1 MAAEENDLRVLI
13 VEDDPMTAEAHADFV
28 RRIPGFTVA
37 GISLGGTAALERFD
51 ALTAE
56 GRPVDLVL
64 PRHEPRRRPRAG
76 GGEADDESEHR
87 GRHHRDH
94 RGAASAGDPLGDRG
108 GDHAVP
114 HQTVRVRRVPG
125 EAREPAGVPAGSER
139 GGELATQE
147 SVDSALSALRSVAPG
162 RLPKGLIEET
172 LETVSAAVR
181 EAPAP
186 VSATEVGRALDL
198 SRVTVRRYLEHLV
211 TTRQAVKRPARH
223 PGPPRVRVPLGV
235 GAREEDA
242 AAAAGHRRRVTA
254 CPSLQGAQPRQGS
267 GVSWTAASRSSRNR
281 VAHRQRL

>member
-1 MAAEENDLRVLI
+1 MASENNDLRVLI

-64 PRHEPRRRPRAG
+64 LDMNLVDAHGLEVAKRMTSRNTGVDIIAITAVRHLPVIRSAIAVGITQYLIKPFAFAAFREKLENQRAFRRG
-76 GGEADDESEHR
+76 LSG
-87 GRHHRDH
+87 
-94 RGAASAGDPLGDRG
+94 
-108 GDHAVP
+108 
-114 HQTVRVRRVPG
+114 
-125 EAREPAGVPAGSER
+125 

-211 TTRQAVKRPARH
+211 TTRQAVK
-223 PGPPRVRVPLGV
+223 
-235 GAREEDA
+235 
-242 AAAAGHRRRVTA
+242 
-254 CPSLQGAQPRQGS
+254 QPRHGTP
-267 GVSWTAASRSSRNR
+267 GRPEYEYRWA
-281 VAHRQRL
+281 